1 MSLRDRRLWAA
12 AAALAAVV
20 LAILLTA
27 GGDETPG
34 VPVFGESLADPVPY
48 DGRSP
53 ALPAAE
59 TERVLVELPRPA
71 LGGRADAAELSPSR
85 RRAYVASLRDE
96 AGALISALE
105 ARDVRLR
112 EVVTFERAFHGFAA
126 TVDEADLPA
135 LASLGVRLRPNRR
148 FFPAFSQPVPAEAPP
163 AATPAPGAPE
173 VAVLAGGVAGARPGG
188 YDAVDR
194 DRDPSPEADPRE
206 PGREEVGGAPLA
218 AAVEGLG
225 ARARV
230 IRVSALAEGEEHAR
244 TDTLLAGLERAVDPD
259 GDGDTS
265 DHLPVALVGVSAP
278 YAGFA
283 DAPEAIAVRG
293 AERLGTLVVAPAGHE
308 GRAAGAYGTVGSPGA
323 AAIAAAPLS
332 PPAAIARTTLQVG
345 EITVAGAVVLGGTP
359 PGAPLRTARPV
370 AANSTEALLVAN
382 SPPLDDRLA
391 IVEAGDNPPARVAAA
406 AGAGAAAV
414 LLAEP
419 REGRPL
425 PALPAGRV
433 GVPVLGVTGEAAAA
447 VLAADDGTH
456 AEAIG
461 LATPRPPFATG
472 GPSRYASEGPAY
484 DGAAKPDLTRPGSIV
499 ADGVLVTGAAVAA
512 ARVAVEAARLGAP
525 DAAAARARLVPPPD
539 TEPPAAPPAPEVPV
553 EGLSVTTSEGATGVQ
568 FTVGRFERGD
578 PTEGD
583 PGTEVVPAAGLEL
596 TLVRE
601 GEQAPVERLTPPG
614 GLPGV
619 LPGAYAFTLPRG
631 LVRGLEPGRYAFRV
645 AAHAPRQVKPTVAV
659 SGPFEAP

>member
-12 AAALAAVV
+12 AAALAAVA
-20 LAILLTA
+20 LAFLLTS
-27 GGDETPG
+27 GGDDTPG
-34 VPVFGESLADPVPY
+34 VPVFGASLADPVPY

-53 ALPAAE
+53 ALPATEA
-59 TERVLVELPRPA
+59 ERVLVELPRPA
-71 LGGRADAAELSPSR
+71 LGGRPDAARMSPAR

-96 AGALISALE
+96 ADALIGALE

-112 EVVTFERAFHGFAA
+112 QVVTFERAFHGFAA

-135 LASLGVRLRPNRR
+135 LASLGVRVRPNRR
-148 FFPAFSQPVPAEAPP
+148 FFPAFSEPVPAEAPP
-163 AATPAPGAPE
+163 AATPAPDAPE
-173 VAVLAGGVAGARPGG
+173 VAVLAGGVSGSRAGG
-188 YDAVDR
+188 YDAVDG
-194 DRDPSPEADPRE
+194 DRDPSPEPDPRD
-206 PGREEVGGAPLA
+206 PGREEVGGAALA

-230 IRVSALAEGEEHAR
+230 IRISALAEGEEHAR

-265 DHLPVALVGVSAP
+265 DHAAVALVGVSAP

-308 GRAAGAYGTVGSPGA
+308 GRAAGAYGTIGSPGA
-323 AAIAAAPLS
+323 AAVAAAPLS
-332 PPAAIARTTLQVG
+332 PPAAVARTTLQVG
-345 EITVAGAVVLGGTP
+345 EVTVAGAVVLGGTP
-359 PGAPLRTARPV
+359 PDGALRTARPV

-447 VLAADDGTH
+447 VLAVQDGAQ

-461 LATPRPPFATG
+461 LATPRPPFTTG
-472 GPSRYASEGPAY
+472 GASRYVSEGPAY

-512 ARVAVEAARLGAP
+512 ARVAVEAARLRAP
-525 DAAAARARLVPPPD
+525 DAAAAREQLVPPPD
-539 TEPPAAPPAPEVPV
+539 AEPPAPPPAPQVPV
-553 EGLSVTTSEGATGVQ
+553 EGISLTTAGGVTGIQ
-568 FTVGRFERGD
+568 FTLGRFERGD
-578 PTEGD
+578 PTAGD
-583 PGTEVVPAAGLEL
+583 PGTEVVPAAELEL

-601 GEQAPVERLTPPG
+601 GGKAPVERLTPPG
-614 GLPGV
+614 GQPGV
-619 LPGAYAFTLPRG
+619 LPGAYAFTLPRR
-631 LVRGLEPGRYAFRV
+631 LVRGLERGRYAFRV
-645 AAHAPRQVKPTVAV
+645 WARAPRQAEPTVAV
-659 SGPFEAP
+659 SEPFDAP